1 MSVGLLFFS
10 YISPDLIWLA
20 VPFIFIFSIGYGS
33 AHTMRSAMM
42 RELFGQRRY
51 GTAFGMMTLVMMI
64 GNISGAPLAG
74 WVFDRWGSYQGIWL
88 AFALLSI
95 LALAS
100 IATTPKKAP
109 P

>member
-10 YISPDLIWLA
+10 YISSDFIWLA

-33 AHTMRSAMM
+33 SLTMRSAMV
-42 RELFGQRRY
+42 RELFGRRRY
-51 GTAFGMMTLVMMI
+51 GTVFGMMTLVMMV

-88 AFALLSI
+88 AFAFLAILSLL
-95 LALAS
+95 S
-100 IATTPKKAP
+100 IATTPKKASS
-109 P
+109 